1 VSQVKHVSSDG
12 TGGSRRGGQ
21 GATWLLLIVT
31 GLLEV
36 VWATAAGYSDGFTKL
51 GPSLVVFAVMPITF
65 YLLSV
70 VMRRLPAGTAYAI
83 WTSIGTAG
91 TAILAVVAFG
101 DPVDALRIL
110 ALGLVIAGVVI
121 LRLADG
127 DSVPEAGTDSPQVS
141 DRST

>member
-1 VSQVKHVSSDG
+1 M
-12 TGGSRRGGQ
+12 
-21 GATWLLLIVT
+21 TWVLLFIT

-51 GPSLVVFAVMPITF
+51 VPSLVVFAVMPVTF

-91 TAILAVVAFG
+91 TAILGIVVFG
-101 DPVDALRIL
+101 DPVGVFRVLG
-110 ALGLVIAGVVI
+110 LGLVITGVVM
-121 LRLADG
+121 LRLSDG
-127 DSVPEAGTDSPQVS
+127 DSDTAQNA
-141 DRST
+141 